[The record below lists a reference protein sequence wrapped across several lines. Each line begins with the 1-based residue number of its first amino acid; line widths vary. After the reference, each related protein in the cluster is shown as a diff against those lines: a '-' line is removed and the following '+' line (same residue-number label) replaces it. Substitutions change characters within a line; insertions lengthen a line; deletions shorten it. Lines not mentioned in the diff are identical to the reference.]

1 LSEIVARPD
10 LARPVEGARDAIAG
24 LTQRYRTVAIV
35 TGRRSEE
42 VAAFLDLPHVMYVGL
57 YGFEEE
63 TPELLTA
70 VVPLVETAAAPE
82 YRTRGSRTRGARSRS
97 TTGRRPTPT
106 PREPR

>member
-35 TGRRSEE
+35 TGRRPEE
-42 VAAFLDLPHVMYVGL
+42 VAALLEVPHVMYVGL

-70 VVPLVETAAAPE
+70 VVPLVETAAARVPDAWIE
-82 YRTRGSRTRGARSRS
+82 DKGARSRS
-97 TTGRRPTPT
+97 TTGRRPIPT